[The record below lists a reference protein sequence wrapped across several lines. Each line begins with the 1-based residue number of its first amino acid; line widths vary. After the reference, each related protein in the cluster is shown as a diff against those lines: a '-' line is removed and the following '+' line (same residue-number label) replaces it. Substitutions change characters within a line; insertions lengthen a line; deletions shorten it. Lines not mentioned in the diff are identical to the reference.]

1 MAVLGNSS
9 EFWLEL
15 GVEEEFVEGEGGVD
29 ELAKVGEAGVE
40 SVVSQQVADD
50 LGVEVEGVGE
60 EGGGGVGLTVEV
72 EEMVADEGGVRGKAI
87 ALLQFV
93 PCGGTE
99 EVEGE
104 LDGGMFGAD
113 VVLQV
118 GVEAFVAAIEFGGEG
133 EGEDIEVDG
142 GKLELVLQPS

>member
-1 MAVLGNSS
+1 LGALGDGAEFVL
-9 EFWLEL
+9 EF
-15 GVEEEFVEGEGGVD
+15 GVEERFAEGVGGGNEV
-29 ELAKVGEAGVE
+29 AKGGEAAIE
-40 SVVSQQVADD
+40 SAVSQQVADD

-72 EEMVADEGGVRGKAI
+72 EEMVADQGGVGGKAI
-87 ALLQFV
+87 ALLDFV
-93 PCGGTE
+93 GGGGAE

-104 LDGGMFGAD
+104 IGGGKFGAN

-133 EGEDIEVDG
+133 EGEDIQVDG
-142 GKLELVLQPS
+142 GKLELVLQPG